1 MVKKINIL
9 LVEDNPGD
17 ARLVKEFLSSKSD
30 IFNLTHVN
38 KFSQAIEC
46 IKNGEKCICK
56 IIPYTGKSQP
66 CVSQHLKVMKHAGI
80 IDERKDGTKIM
91 IKASNDEIFKIIDR
105 VKKLK

>member
-1 MVKKINIL
+1 MNEVDVFKALADPTRLKIL
-9 LVEDNPGD
+9 
-17 ARLVKEFLSSKSD
+17 
-30 IFNLTHVN
+30 
-38 KFSQAIEC
+38 EC

-80 IDERKDGTKIM
+80 IGERKDGTKVM
-91 IKASNDEIFKIIDR
+91 IKASNDEIFKIVDQ

>member
-1 MVKKINIL
+1 MMNEV
-9 LVEDNPGD
+9 
-17 ARLVKEFLSSKSD
+17 D
-30 IFNLTHVN
+30 IFKALADPTRL
-38 KFSQAIEC
+38 KILDC

-66 CVSQHLKVMKHAGI
+66 CVSQHLKVMKHASI

-91 IKASNDEIFKIIDR
+91 IKASNDEIFKIVDQ